1 MDRIVLPV
9 DEKAGKI
16 YRQLSTE
23 KQMQIAEALSIALK
37 KSAND
42 ATAIEYQKL
51 LDEFGSQAVAN
62 GLTSEIL
69 ADLLKR
75 GE

>member
-1 MDRIVLPV
+1 MDRIILPV
-9 DEKAGKI
+9 DESTGKI
-16 YRQLSTE
+16 YRQLSIE

-42 ATAIEYQKL
+42 ASAIEYQKL
-51 LDEFGSQAVAN
+51 LDEFGTQATAN

-69 ADLLKR
+69 AGLLKR
-75 GE
+75 DE